1 MRFRRP
7 AQLALNP
14 EHVDRVVL
22 KRAAELPSEGGHGRV
37 IYVYHTIE
45 GELKTNRT
53 YGLSVSGFCF

>member
-22 KRAAELPSEGGHGRV
+22 KRAAELPPEGGHGRV
-37 IYVYHTIE
+37 ISECHASE
-45 GELKTNRT
+45 GELKKIEPTDYR
-53 YGLSVSGFCF
+53 Y